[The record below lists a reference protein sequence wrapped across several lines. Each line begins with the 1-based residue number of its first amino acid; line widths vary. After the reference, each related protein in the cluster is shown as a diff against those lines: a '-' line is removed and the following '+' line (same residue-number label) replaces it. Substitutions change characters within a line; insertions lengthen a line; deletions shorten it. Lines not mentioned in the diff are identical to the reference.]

1 MCRADNIYLKIY
13 SLMIYIIINM
23 SEQETRESI
32 VKSERSKKNAT
43 CRLSYECLMSSTKS
57 FVHNFSSLTDTEKV
71 EFKSLETYV
80 KHLQKCITTIKN
92 LSIHNTQPNKVVL
105 KVNKASKTV
114 ETETLQDV
122 STDKT
127 KKQRSNR
134 KKVSKEVS
142 PTALMVEQVGSVQQ
156 TELVAVKEEIE
167 QPLAKPVQLNGKKR
181 VQMKNSA

>member
-1 MCRADNIYLKIY
+1 
-13 SLMIYIIINM
+13 M

-32 VKSERSKKNAT
+32 VKSERSKENAT

-57 FVHNFSSLTDTEKV
+57 FVHNFSNLTDSEKI

-92 LSIHNTQPNKVVL
+92 LSVQNTQPNKVVL

-114 ETETLQDV
+114 ETETLQNV

-134 KKVSKEVS
+134 KKVSKEIS
-142 PTALMVEQVGSVQQ
+142 PTAQIVEEVVTQQ
-156 TELVAVKEEIE
+156 TQSTVVKEEIE